1 MWHYH
6 PRAGWQPAPPADT
19 LPCLAL
25 PRRVHVP
32 PAVRPQRGCA
42 QEHAHGADTPDPQ
55 RHDEGGVGVGVGG
68 MAVCVSVVT
77 EWREAELNGTLAR
90 GRMDGLQA
98 AQHPLAHP
106 PPAPPCLPACLQVKG
121 HIAKMAL
128 CLEDGDE
135 RIAALAQLFFHELAK
150 KEYKV
155 GFGVVLEGG
164 VPVRVRA

>member
-1 MWHYH
+1 MERWPGGGWMACKPRNTRLPTRHRPH
-6 PRAGWQPAPPADT
+6 PA
-19 LPCLAL
+19 
-25 PRRVHVP
+25 
-32 PAVRPQRGCA
+32 
-42 QEHAHGADTPDPQ
+42 
-55 RHDEGGVGVGVGG
+55 
-68 MAVCVSVVT
+68 
-77 EWREAELNGTLAR
+77 
-90 GRMDGLQA
+90 
-98 AQHPLAHP
+98 
-106 PPAPPCLPACLQVKG
+106 CLPACLQVKG